1 MKPLLKKTF
10 IYLMIAVAGLSLAA
24 NAKPEI
30 PQETIQQDETSRL
43 EEFSIHA
50 PQLRDSERKIQV
62 YLPPNYFDSD
72 KNYPVIYLQDGYYLF
87 NPEWIRDCHYDET
100 LDQLY
105 FLGQLEGVIAVDI
118 FASSTNRWDEYS
130 PWINESMHLW
140 NESWSKGGGEG
151 DAYLDFI
158 IDTLKPYIDSHY
170 RTLPDRDNTGIGGFS
185 MGGLISL
192 YAGLSRPEV
201 FSKVMAVSPAVW
213 FAEVSEPWLSD
224 NQLLNYIKNNKVP
237 ENVAFYLDIG
247 TTEWADN
254 LRPVKDETGN
264 QITFSFAWLDG
275 AQAAFNTL
283 KEAGVPANNLLLVI
297 EEGGVHDTPSWGR
310 RFGDA
315 IRWLYVDRSIHDNQ
329 PIVWLDA
336 LSAEEIVSQLE
347 EEIQDSVEPTIAVN
361 ENTVANK
368 KLVNQAGEDR
378 NTTFLP
384 ILITSMIMIAGFIT
398 FKYLANKKS

>member
-1 MKPLLKKTF
+1 MGRQP
-10 IYLMIAVAGLSLAA
+10 AA
-24 NAKPEI
+24 
-30 PQETIQQDETSRL
+30 
-43 EEFSIHA
+43 
-50 PQLRDSERKIQV
+50 
-62 YLPPNYFDSD
+62 
-72 KNYPVIYLQDGYYLF
+72 
-87 NPEWIRDCHYDET
+87 
-100 LDQLY
+100 
-105 FLGQLEGVIAVDI
+105 
-118 FASSTNRWDEYS
+118 
-130 PWINESMHLW
+130 
-140 NESWSKGGGEG
+140 
-151 DAYLDFI
+151 
-158 IDTLKPYIDSHY
+158 
-170 RTLPDRDNTGIGGFS
+170 
-185 MGGLISL
+185 
-192 YAGLSRPEV
+192 
-201 FSKVMAVSPAVW
+201 
-213 FAEVSEPWLSD
+213 
-224 NQLLNYIKNNKVP
+224 
-237 ENVAFYLDIG
+237 
-247 TTEWADN
+247 
-254 LRPVKDETGN
+254 VKDETGN

-398 FKYLANKKS
+398 FKISSKQEILIVFHWLTINSYL